1 MVGPSF
7 GAGHDVVLQAFL
19 PRGYLKLECAIILN
33 GAPRNLL
40 AFIFLA
46 VPPIRSP
53 YIMAAYLGWEAL
65 LLRLRSSRAGWPR
78 ASMLLVEPL
87 PDRGLRYR
95 L

>member
-1 MVGPSF
+1 MRYHSKRR
-7 GAGHDVVLQAFL
+7 AEKSTCL
-19 PRGYLKLECAIILN
+19 Y
-33 GAPRNLL
+33 
-40 AFIFLA
+40 FLA
-46 VPPIRSP
+46 VPPIQSP